1 MALLLNKREQTY
13 EILKDKILKDE
24 YKMGSLLTIRKL
36 SEELNVSNSPIRE
49 ALNMLE
55 KEGLVVITSNTS
67 LRVVELC
74 KEDMFEIAQMVFFW
88 IAGAF
93 RYCVHTHRTK
103 GMLAGMDEAI
113 SAQKK
118 AIDADDRPEYLK
130 QSVYFIRSVIAAT
143 ENRRLLT
150 QFENV
155 YALYYLCNRYSLTTL
170 QSFRNNTEYNIQI
183 TEHIRD
189 HKYTEALDMFA
200 QLFYKDDWD
209 GGRVL

>member
-1 MALLLNKREQTY
+1 MLNKREQTY

-36 SEELNVSNSPIRE
+36 PEELNVSNSPIRE

-130 QSVYFIRSVIAAT
+130 QSVYFIRSVIEAT

-170 QSFRNNTEYNIQI
+170 QSFRNNTEYIFRLLNIFVTTNIQKLWI
-183 TEHIRD
+183 CSRSFFIKTIGM
-189 HKYTEALDMFA
+189 EAG
-200 QLFYKDDWD
+200 FYK
-209 GGRVL
+209 L

>member
-1 MALLLNKREQTY
+1 MSIKFSCVT
-13 EILKDKILKDE
+13 
-24 YKMGSLLTIRKL
+24 
-36 SEELNVSNSPIRE
+36 
-49 ALNMLE
+49 
-55 KEGLVVITSNTS
+55 
-67 LRVVELC
+67 LRH
-74 KEDMFEIAQMVFFW
+74 M
-88 IAGAF
+88 
-93 RYCVHTHRTK
+93 
-103 GMLAGMDEAI
+103 
-113 SAQKK
+113 S
-118 AIDADDRPEYLK
+118 
-130 QSVYFIRSVIAAT
+130 FIRSVIAAT